1 LGWEG
6 YNLILTNDLCNMWV
20 GNLFSNMVTRNLA
33 GWEVWLRLVCAMV
46 WWLMMDVFR
55 PGGWWFGLVLV
66 PVGF

>member
-1 LGWEG
+1 
-6 YNLILTNDLCNMWV
+6 MWV

-55 PGGWWFGLVLV
+55 LGGWWFGLVLV